1 MLTKLQL
8 QFIIC
13 TEIGEAYSHIELRIK
28 LVKILHSAFRW
39 TLSKIESIN
48 NITVL
53 IVEDPPA
60 NRTNAGYI
68 LRRVLTM
75 YQGERDPVENPNAPR
90 IFRLDDVFKEYLF
103 ECAENSEPTS
113 RETFGRIHW
122 TIPVRD
128 NEGNPMAVIDIEI
141 KGLLAKPEE
150 ENIHWM
156 VIYKCVICV

>member
-1 MLTKLQL
+1 MNNL
-8 QFIIC
+8 
-13 TEIGEAYSHIELRIK
+13 GEAYSHVELRIK

-48 NITVL
+48 NITVFV
-53 IVEDPPA
+53 VEDPPS
-60 NRTNAGYI
+60 NRADTGYI
-68 LRRVLTM
+68 LRNVLTM
-75 YQGERDPVENPNAPR
+75 HQGERDPVENPNAPR

-103 ECAENSEPTS
+103 ECAEHSEPTS

-141 KGLLAKPEE
+141 IGMLSKPEE

-156 VIYKCVICV
+156 VFLKKNSYTAIIGVTF